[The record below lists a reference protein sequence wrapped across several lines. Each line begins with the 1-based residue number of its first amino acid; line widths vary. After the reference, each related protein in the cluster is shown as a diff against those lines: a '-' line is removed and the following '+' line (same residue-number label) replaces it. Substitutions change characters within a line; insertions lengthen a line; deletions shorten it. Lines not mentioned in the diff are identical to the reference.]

1 MNLFLKN
8 LSVSNRVLIVVNLA
22 VIIGFFFVLSV
33 MYVRITSTFQETI
46 EHAAY
51 KQTEA
56 HAMEISRWLDSYR
69 IWLQSTT
76 KKIELQDINLA
87 GAKTWLQEHMLH
99 DENII
104 TFAYVNSTGN
114 AVGLDFSSNSSKGRL
129 IEANLSDRD
138 YFKKIMI
145 HKSTKEVVSNLIFGR
160 VIDTPIIVIAHA
172 ILSKNKQPSG
182 VLFIALRLDELN
194 QISASMNVS
203 EGSYGWMG
211 DGNGLNMT
219 HPSEK
224 LRYKLN
230 IHKGEEYGLEGLNKL
245 APQMLSGKTGTG
257 TIRVGEKSITLFWSP
272 VPNTPGW
279 FLGIS
284 VPTRTFTKESRNLV
298 LSLATIVVALLI
310 LLSIVITLMIRKQL
324 QPIRQ
329 VVNLGDSI
337 EAGNLNVTIDK
348 KFLHENDEFGHL
360 SLSMQRMA
368 MQLKTIV
375 TSINNAAQDLS
386 MGSVH
391 LTKSSQ
397 SLSEGSSEQA
407 ATLEQISASV
417 EEMTESIKINTESSR
432 ESEKVSERSSVKA
445 DQSGQSVKE
454 TVLAMHK
461 IAEKINVVQEIAG
474 QTRLLALNASI
485 EAARAGE
492 FGRGFS
498 VVASEVSKLADLSA
512 SAATEIEELTNSSL
526 LVANAAGKELQELVP
541 EIKKASFLMAKMATS
556 HHEQEAS
563 IEEINTSLQHLN
575 NVVQHNAAQAEE
587 LAATANDSLEQADGL
602 KKVIEFFKI

>member
-1 MNLFLKN
+1 MKLTFKN
-8 LSVSNRVLIVVNLA
+8 LSVSNRVLIAVNVS
-22 VIIGFFFVLSV
+22 VIIGFLIVLTV
-33 MYVRITSTFQETI
+33 MYIRVTSTFQSTI
-46 EHAAY
+46 EYAAY

-69 IWLQSTT
+69 IWLQSAA
-76 KKIELQDINLA
+76 KNPELQDIDLA
-87 GAKTWLQEHMLH
+87 GARKWLREHTLH
-99 DENII
+99 DDNIATI
-104 TFAYVNSTGN
+104 AYVDQQGT
-114 AVGLDFSSNSSKGRL
+114 AIGLDLTSQSSTLKFG
-129 IEANLSDRD
+129 EAHVSERG
-138 YFKKIMI
+138 YFQKIMVE
-145 HKSTKEVVSNLIFGR
+145 KTTKEVISNLVFGK
-160 VIDTPIIVIAHA
+160 VLNTPLIIITHA
-172 ILSKNKQPSG
+172 IMDKKNQPIGILLIGLS
-182 VLFIALRLDELN
+182 LEELTK
-194 QISASMNVS
+194 ISASMSVS

-211 DGNGLNMT
+211 DGNGLNMA

-230 IHKGEEYGLEGLNKL
+230 IRKGEEFGLDGLNDL
-245 APQMLSGKTGTG
+245 APEMLSGKTGTG
-257 TIRVGEKSITLFWSP
+257 TIMVGQKSITLFWSP

-284 VPTRTFTKESRNLV
+284 VPTQTFTKESRNLV
-298 LSLATIVVALLI
+298 LGLAIIVVALLL
-310 LLSIVITLMIRKQL
+310 LLSVAITFMIRKQL
-324 QPIRQ
+324 QPISQ
-329 VVNLGDSI
+329 VVNLSDSI
-337 EAGNLNVTIDK
+337 ESGNLNINIDK

-368 MQLKTIV
+368 MKLRTIV

-391 LTKSSQ
+391 LSKSSQ
-397 SLSEGSSEQA
+397 SLSEGSAEQA

-432 ESEKVSERSSVKA
+432 ESEKVSQRSSLKA

-461 IAEKINVVQEIAG
+461 IAERINVVQEIAG

-498 VVASEVSKLADLSA
+498 VVASEVSKLADLSG
-512 SAATEIEELTNSSL
+512 SAATEIEELANSSL
-526 LVANAAGKELQELVP
+526 SVANVAGTELQDLVP
-541 EIKKASFLMAKMATS
+541 EIKQASLLMAKMATS
-556 HHEQEAS
+556 HHEQEES
-563 IEEINTSLQHLN
+563 IEQINTSLQHLN
-575 NVVQHNAAQAEE
+575 HVVQQNAAQAEE
-587 LAATANDSLEQADGL
+587 LAATARDSLEQADGL
-602 KKVIEFFKI
+602 KKVIEFFKM